1 MKSIIEHLS
10 ELRVIPFA
18 TIDDPEKA
26 IPLAQALLAGGSD
39 VVSVSFQS
47 PTAAESIQ
55 QIATAFPEMWVGAG
69 SVTGVDEIS
78 AAHIAGARF
87 ALAPGFDP
95 IVVDAAF
102 AAGLPVIPGM
112 MTPSN
117 LSRSLLQGCKIQN
130 FFPATVL
137 GPEMLKAILSAFRHK
152 GVKVVATGGID
163 ADNVADWLAIPDV
176 IACGASWICPEE
188 LIAAE
193 AWDEI
198 TARMQETLA
207 KVHF

>member
-1 MKSIIEHLS
+1 MKAIIEHLS

-18 TIDDPEKA
+18 TIEDPEKA

-39 VVSVSFQS
+39 IVSVSFQS
-47 PTAAESIQ
+47 PTAAESIH

-117 LSRSLLQGCKIQN
+117 LSRSLLQGCKLQN

-137 GPEMLKAILSAFRHK
+137 GPDMLKAILSAFRHK

-163 ADNVADWLAIPDV
+163 ADNIADWLAIPDV

-188 LIAAE
+188 LVAAE

>member
-163 ADNVADWLAIPDV
+163 ADNIADWLAIPDV
-176 IACGASWICPEE
+176 IACGASWICPDE

>member
-1 MKSIIEHLS
+1 MNAIIEHLS
-10 ELRVIPFA
+10 ESRIIPFA
-18 TIDDPEKA
+18 TIKDPEKA
-26 IPLAQALLAGGSD
+26 VPLAQALLAGGSD
-39 VVSVSFQS
+39 IVSVSFQS
-47 PTAAESIQ
+47 PNAAESIQ
-55 QIATAFPEMWVGAG
+55 EIASTFPEMYVGAG
-69 SVTGVDEIS
+69 AVTGVEEVS

-95 IVVDAAF
+95 IVVDAAH
-102 AAGLPVIPGM
+102 AAGLPIIPGM

-117 LSRSLLQGCKIQN
+117 LSRSLLQGCTVQN

-152 GVKVVATGGID
+152 GVKIVATGGID
-163 ADNVADWLAIPDV
+163 ADNIADWLAIPNV

-188 LIAAE
+188 LILAK

-198 TARMQETLA
+198 TARMQETLI
-207 KVHF
+207 KVHC

>member
-1 MKSIIEHLS
+1 MKAIIEHLS

-163 ADNVADWLAIPDV
+163 ADNIADWLAIPDV

>member
-163 ADNVADWLAIPDV
+163 ADNIADWLAIPDV

-193 AWDEI
+193 AWGEI

>member
-1 MKSIIEHLS
+1 MKAIIEHLS

-47 PTAAESIQ
+47 PTAAESIH

-95 IVVDAAF
+95 IVVDAALSPWWI
-102 AAGLPVIPGM
+102 AQYICT
-112 MTPSN
+112 TPFPPAFC
-117 LSRSLLQGCKIQN
+117 SLM
-130 FFPATVL
+130 FSTV
-137 GPEMLKAILSAFRHK
+137 PFSI
-152 GVKVVATGGID
+152 V
-163 ADNVADWLAIPDV
+163 NVP
-176 IACGASWICPEE
+176 
-188 LIAAE
+188 
-193 AWDEI
+193 
-198 TARMQETLA
+198 
-207 KVHF
+207 

>member
-1 MKSIIEHLS
+1 MKATIEHLS

-163 ADNVADWLAIPDV
+163 ADNIADWLAIPDV

-193 AWDEI
+193 AWGEI

>member
-1 MKSIIEHLS
+1 MESVIEHLS
-10 ELRVIPFA
+10 ELRIIPFA
-18 TIDDPEKA
+18 TIENPEKA

-39 VVSVSFQS
+39 IVSVSFQS
-47 PTAAESIQ
+47 PNAAESIHA
-55 QIATAFPEMWVGAG
+55 IATTFPEVYVGAG
-69 SVTGVDEIS
+69 AVTGVDEVS
-78 AAHIAGARF
+78 AAHLAGARF

-95 IVVDAAF
+95 IVVDAAH
-102 AAGLPVIPGM
+102 AAGLPIIPGM

-117 LSRSLLQGCKIQN
+117 LSRSLLQGCEVQN

-163 ADNVADWLAIPDV
+163 ADNIATWLEIPDV

-188 LIAAE
+188 LIEAE

-207 KVHF
+207 KIHC

>member
-1 MKSIIEHLS
+1 MKAIIEHLS

-163 ADNVADWLAIPDV
+163 ADNIADWLAIPDV

-193 AWDEI
+193 AWGEI

>member
-1 MKSIIEHLS
+1 MEAIIEHFS
-10 ELRVIPFA
+10 KQRIIPFA
-18 TIDDPEKA
+18 TIEDPEKA
-26 IPLAQALLAGGSD
+26 VPLAQALLAGGSD
-39 VVSVSFQS
+39 IVSISFQS
-47 PTAAESIQ
+47 PNAEESIQ
-55 QIATAFPEMWVGAG
+55 AIASAFPEMFVGAG
-69 SVTGVDEIS
+69 AVAGVDEIS

-95 IVVDAAF
+95 IVVDAAI
-102 AAGLPVIPGM
+102 AAGLPIIPGM

-117 LSRSLLQGCKIQN
+117 LSRALLQGCRVQN

-152 GVKVVATGGID
+152 GVKIIATGGID
-163 ADNVADWLAIPDV
+163 ADNIADWLAIPDV

-198 TARMQETLA
+198 TFRMQETLA
-207 KVHF
+207 RIHG

>member
-163 ADNVADWLAIPDV
+163 ADNIADWLAIPDV

>member
-1 MKSIIEHLS
+1 METIIGHFS
-10 ELRVIPFA
+10 NLRVIPFA
-18 TIDDPEKA
+18 TIRDPEKA
-26 IPLAQALLAGGSD
+26 VPLAQALLAGGSD

-47 PTAAESIQ
+47 PNAAESIQ
-55 QIATAFPEMWVGAG
+55 AIASTMPEMFVGAG
-69 SVTGVDEIS
+69 SVTGVDEVS
-78 AAHIAGARF
+78 EAHIAGARF

-95 IVVDAAF
+95 IVVAAAA
-102 AAGLPVIPGM
+102 AAGLPIIPGM

-117 LSRSLLQGCKIQN
+117 LSRSLLQGCHVQN

-137 GPEMLKAILSAFRHK
+137 GTEMLKAILAAFRHK
-152 GVKVVATGGID
+152 GVKIIATGGID
-163 ADNVADWLAIPDV
+163 ADNIADWLAIPDV

-198 TARMQETLA
+198 TLRMQETLA
-207 KVHF
+207 RVHG

>member
-1 MKSIIEHLS
+1 MKAIIEHFS
-10 ELRVIPFA
+10 ELRIIPFA
-18 TIDDPEKA
+18 TIEDPEKA
-26 IPLAQALLAGGSD
+26 VPLAQALLAGGSD
-39 VVSVSFQS
+39 IVSVSFQS

-55 QIATAFPEMWVGAG
+55 AIASTFPEMYVGAG
-69 SVTGVDEIS
+69 SVTGVEEVS
-78 AAHIAGARF
+78 QAHIAGARF

-102 AAGLPVIPGM
+102 AAGLPIVPGM

-137 GPEMLKAILSAFRHK
+137 GPDMLKAILDAFRHK
-152 GVKVVATGGID
+152 GVKIVATGGID
-163 ADNVADWLAIPDV
+163 VENISDWLAIPDV

-207 KVHF
+207 KIHS

>member
-1 MKSIIEHLS
+1 MDSIIEHFS

-18 TIDDPEKA
+18 TIEDPEKA
-26 IPLAQALLAGGSD
+26 LPLAQALLAGGSD

-47 PTAAESIQ
+47 PNAAESIQ
-55 QIATAFPEMWVGAG
+55 TIVSAFPEMYVGAG

-78 AAHIAGARF
+78 QAHIAGARF

-95 IVVDAAF
+95 IVVDAAL
-102 AAGLPVIPGM
+102 AAGLPIIPGM

-117 LSRSLLQGCKIQN
+117 LSRSLLQGCKVQN

-137 GPEMLKAILSAFRHK
+137 GPDMLKAILSAFRHK

-163 ADNVADWLAIPDV
+163 ADCIADWLAIPDV
-176 IACGASWICPEE
+176 IACGASWICPQE

-207 KVHF
+207 KVHC

>member
-1 MKSIIEHLS
+1 MKAIIEHLS

-78 AAHIAGARF
+78 AA
-87 ALAPGFDP
+87 
-95 IVVDAAF
+95 F

-163 ADNVADWLAIPDV
+163 ADNIADWLAIPDV

-193 AWDEI
+193 AWGEI

>member
-1 MKSIIEHLS
+1 MKAIIEHLS
-10 ELRVIPFA
+10 ELKVIPFA
-18 TIDDPEKA
+18 TIEDPEKA

-39 VVSVSFQS
+39 IVSVSFQS

-55 QIATAFPEMWVGAG
+55 QIASVFPEMWVGAG
-69 SVTGVDEIS
+69 AVTGVDEIS

-130 FFPATVL
+130 FFPATVV
-137 GPEMLKAILSAFRHK
+137 GPDMLKAILSAFRHK

-163 ADNVADWLAIPDV
+163 ADNIADWLAIPDV

-207 KVHF
+207 KVHL